1 MKLRS
6 GTTKRKKTSILD
18 IEETAEIEK
27 VMRLS
32 RRFVLKGENIENL
45 EKKLLLRNLRIVDV
59 LGDSNCFFR
68 ALSHQLFGDAESH
81 QIVRQAATDQVLRN
95 PELYTESLINNDIQH
110 FVLSLSKDREW
121 ADNHEIQAAADVFG
135 VSIEIINSNSVSFAP
150 VTVLPQGIPQNL
162 VNKRIILGHI
172 DQVHFVST
180 EFNSP
185 FPTNSWGGYSK
196 RLRKRLINTCPL
208 DGPLIW
214 LVNCAYFLEKFRD
227 LLFQEIFMFAEIYNL
242 YKQKKAVEARLLW
255 FKTHDGDI
263 PNFEKDEVDLFG
275 SEAKQFFEIIQGTKV
290 GKIERHFNC
299 NNPKCNQNL
308 KNRLVYIKKIQN
320 LSETLQEG
328 IRTQLSSEEYN
339 CNACGGHVSEGTVN
353 LPPLLIVPGVVGNDL
368 PYNFE
373 IFGKNEVVSYF
384 LTLSLTQ

>member
-1 MKLRS
+1 M
-6 GTTKRKKTSILD
+6 
-18 IEETAEIEK
+18 
-27 VMRLS
+27 
-32 RRFVLKGENIENL
+32 
-45 EKKLLLRNLRIVDV
+45 
-59 LGDSNCFFR
+59 LGDGNCFFR

-121 ADNHEIQAAADVFG
+121 ANNHAIQAAADAFG

-242 YKQKKAVEARLLW
+242 YKQKKAVEARILW
-255 FKTHDGDI
+255 YKTHI
-263 PNFEKDEVDLFG
+263 VVTYRILKKMKLIYLEVKRNSF
-275 SEAKQFFEIIQGTKV
+275 SRSFKEQKWAK
-290 GKIERHFNC
+290 
-299 NNPKCNQNL
+299 
-308 KNRLVYIKKIQN
+308 
-320 LSETLQEG
+320 
-328 IRTQLSSEEYN
+328 
-339 CNACGGHVSEGTVN
+339 
-353 LPPLLIVPGVVGNDL
+353 
-368 PYNFE
+368 
-373 IFGKNEVVSYF
+373 
-384 LTLSLTQ
+384 